1 MVGSLCQLIISIW
14 VGPHLS
20 NPPCL
25 AGEGVIKQSCSVSC
39 SELEG
44 IKEMSDDL
52 LFFNGINGATGDYL
66 LPPLTTEQV
75 SRIAQGEGFDP
86 ENLEDIQLKKR
97 EKEEPDFA
105 PVEGVDPKN
114 LAETG
119 WGVIFAYNA
128 DPAIREALSELLEH
142 RKKQATQK
150 HEHYYQEYTGVR
162 AYRPGESKNVFL
174 SRQGLGPG
182 PADPDKMPYYLLIVG
197 DPVTIPYRF
206 QCQLDVQY
214 AVGRIYFDTPEEY
227 AQYARSVVEAET
239 GNLSLSPS
247 ASFFGVCNP
256 GDAATN
262 LSTQD
267 LIKPLS
273 DWVVKEHPNWNV
285 KTILKEEATKARLG
299 QLLGGSETPSLL
311 FTASHGM
318 GFPNGDPRQLG
329 HQGALLCQDWPGKE
343 WGRQPIPEDFY
354 FSGDDI
360 GEQSR
365 LLGLIAFHFA
375 CYGAGTPQMDEFDGH
390 TKSQRPQI
398 APYPFV
404 ARLPQKMLSHPKGG
418 ALAVIGHI
426 DRAWGCSFSWSDIRG
441 SSDER
446 RQIAV
451 FQSSVKRLLEGHPV
465 GSALEYFD
473 ERYAE
478 ISSDLNV
485 ELEDIKFGATP
496 NNRSLASMWTANN
509 DARNYAI
516 FGDPAVRL
524 VVSENAVTSDRP
536 TIETVHL
543 PAAGSGETT
552 QTQAVDDAALNQA
565 QSQLIAS
572 LEQFVNTAQNAPA
585 IRAESLQTALSVA
598 TNLLNTLKAL
608 S

>member
-1 MVGSLCQLIISIW
+1 
-14 VGPHLS
+14 
-20 NPPCL
+20 
-25 AGEGVIKQSCSVSC
+25 
-39 SELEG
+39 
-44 IKEMSDDL
+44 
-52 LFFNGINGATGDYL
+52 
-66 LPPLTTEQV
+66 
-75 SRIAQGEGFDP
+75 
-86 ENLEDIQLKKR
+86 
-97 EKEEPDFA
+97 
-105 PVEGVDPKN
+105 
-114 LAETG
+114 
-119 WGVIFAYNA
+119 
-128 DPAIREALSELLEH
+128 
-142 RKKQATQK
+142 
-150 HEHYYQEYTGVR
+150 
-162 AYRPGESKNVFL
+162 
-174 SRQGLGPG
+174 
-182 PADPDKMPYYLLIVG
+182 
-197 DPVTIPYRF
+197 
-206 QCQLDVQY
+206 
-214 AVGRIYFDTPEEY
+214 
-227 AQYARSVVEAET
+227 VVETET

-273 DWVVKEHPNWNV
+273 DWVLKEHPNWNV

-360 GEQSR
+360 GEQAR
-365 LLGLIAFHFA
+365 LLGLIAFVFA
-375 CYGAGTPQMDEFDGH
+375 CYGAGCPQMDEFDGH

-465 GSALEYFD
+465 GSAVEYFD

-478 ISSDLNV
+478 ISSDLSC
-485 ELEDIKFGATP
+485 ELEDIKFGGTP

-524 VVSENAVTSDRP
+524 VVTENGAASDRP
-536 TIETVHL
+536 TIETVRL
-543 PAAGSGETT
+543 PAAESPQTT
-552 QTQAVDDAALNQA
+552 QTQTVDDAALNQA

-572 LEQFVNTAQNAPA
+572 LEKFVNTAQKAPA
-585 IRAESLQTALSVA
+585 NRAESLQTPLSVA

>member
-1 MVGSLCQLIISIW
+1 M
-14 VGPHLS
+14 
-20 NPPCL
+20 N
-25 AGEGVIKQSCSVSC
+25 E
-39 SELEG
+39 E
-44 IKEMSDDL
+44 DL
-52 LFFNGINGATGDYL
+52 LFFNGINGSTGDYL
-66 LPPLTTEQV
+66 LPPLTAEQV
-75 SRIAQGEGFDP
+75 SRIAQGEEFDP
-86 ENLEDIQLKKR
+86 DHLYDLQQKKKLV
-97 EKEEPDFA
+97 EGLDADFA
-105 PVEGVDPKN
+105 PVEGVDPKK
-114 LAETG
+114 LEETG

-128 DPAIREALSELLEH
+128 DPAIQEALSELLEH

-150 HEHYYQEYTGVR
+150 KEKYYQEYTGVR
-162 AYRPGESKNVFL
+162 GYRPGESKNQFL
-174 SRQGLGPG
+174 SRQGVGPG

-214 AVGRIYFDTPEEY
+214 AVGRIYFDTPQEY

-239 GNLSLSPS
+239 SNLSLSPS
-247 ASFFGVCNP
+247 AAFFGVCNP

-267 LIKPLS
+267 LIQPLS
-273 DWVVKEHPNWNV
+273 EWVVEEHPNWDV

-318 GFPNGDPRQLG
+318 GFANGDPRQLL
-329 HQGALLCQDWPGKE
+329 HQGALLCQDWPGSK

-360 GEQSR
+360 GEDAR

-375 CYGAGTPQMDEFDGH
+375 CYGAGCPQKDEFDGH
-390 TKSQRPQI
+390 KKSLSERPDI
-398 APYPFV
+398 APYPFI
-404 ARLPQKMLSHPKGG
+404 ARLPQKLLSHPKGG
-418 ALAVIGHI
+418 ALAVIGHV

-441 SSDER
+441 SSADR

-465 GSALEYFD
+465 GSAVEYFD

-478 ISSDLNV
+478 ISSDLSS
-485 ELEDIKFGATP
+485 ELEEIKFGATA
-496 NNRSLASMWTANN
+496 NNQSLASMWTANN

-516 FGDPAVRL
+516 IGDPAVRL
-524 VVSENAVTSDRP
+524 VVSDSKDASADRP

-543 PAAGSGETT
+543 PSNLAQGSAQETPEQVAGEAALKQT
-552 QTQAVDDAALNQA
+552 QT
-565 QSQLIAS
+565 QLIAS
-572 LEQFVNTAQNAPA
+572 LEQFVNTAQKASVDSA
-585 IRAESLQTALSVA
+585 DRLQTATSIA
-598 TNLLNTLKAL
+598 TNLLNVLKAL

>member
-1 MVGSLCQLIISIW
+1 
-14 VGPHLS
+14 
-20 NPPCL
+20 
-25 AGEGVIKQSCSVSC
+25 
-39 SELEG
+39 
-44 IKEMSDDL
+44 MSDDL

-75 SRIAQGEGFDP
+75 SRIAQGEGFNP
-86 ENLEDIQLKKR
+86 EDIEDIELKKR
-97 EKEEPDFA
+97 QKEEPDFA

-128 DPAIREALSELLEH
+128 DLAIREALSELLEH

-150 HEHYYQEYTGVR
+150 HEHFYQEYTGVR
-162 AYRPGESKNVFL
+162 AYRPGESKNQFL

-360 GEQSR
+360 GEQAR

-441 SSDER
+441 SSDDR

-524 VVSENAVTSDRP
+524 VVSENGATSDRP
-536 TIETVHL
+536 TIEPPVHL
-543 PAAGSGETT
+543 PSPGSGQGEAQAN

-565 QSQLIAS
+565 QTQLIAS
-572 LEQFVNTAQNAPA
+572 LEQFVNTAQQAPA
-585 IRAESLQTALSVA
+585 NRVESLQTALSVA

>member
-1 MVGSLCQLIISIW
+1 M
-14 VGPHLS
+14 
-20 NPPCL
+20 N
-25 AGEGVIKQSCSVSC
+25 E
-39 SELEG
+39 E
-44 IKEMSDDL
+44 DL
-52 LFFNGINGATGDYL
+52 LFFNGINGSTGDYL
-66 LPPLTTEQV
+66 LPPLTAEQV
-75 SRIAQGEGFDP
+75 SRIAQGEEFAP
-86 ENLEDIQLKKR
+86 EDIEDIQLKKR
-97 EKEEPDFA
+97 QKEESDFA
-105 PVEGVDPKN
+105 VIEGVDPKN

-142 RKKQATQK
+142 RQRQATQK
-150 HEHYYQEYTGVR
+150 KEKYYQEYTGVR
-162 AYRPGESKNVFL
+162 GYRPGESKNQFL

-214 AVGRIYFDTPEEY
+214 AVGRIYFDTPQEY

-239 GNLSLSPS
+239 SNLSLSPS
-247 ASFFGVCNP
+247 AAFFGVCNP

-267 LIKPLS
+267 LIQPLS
-273 DWVVKEHPNWNV
+273 EWVVEEHPNWDI
-285 KTILKEEATKARLG
+285 KTILREEATKARLG

-318 GFPNGDPRQLG
+318 VFANGDPRQLP
-329 HQGALLCQDWPGKE
+329 HQGALLCQDWPGSK

-360 GEQSR
+360 GEDAR

-375 CYGAGTPQMDEFDGH
+375 CYGAGCPQKDEFDGH
-390 TKSQRPQI
+390 KKSLSERPDI
-398 APYPFV
+398 APYSFI
-404 ARLPQKMLSHPKGG
+404 ARLPQKLLSHPKGG
-418 ALAVIGHI
+418 ALAVIGHV

-441 SSDER
+441 SSADR

-451 FQSSVKRLLEGHPV
+451 FQSSLKRLLEGHPV
-465 GSALEYFD
+465 GSAVEYFD

-478 ISSDLNV
+478 ISSDLSS
-485 ELEDIKFGATP
+485 ELEEIKFGATA
-496 NNRSLASMWTANN
+496 NNQSLASMWTANN

-516 FGDPAVRL
+516 IGDPAVRL
-524 VVSENAVTSDRP
+524 VVSDSKDAIADRP
-536 TIETVHL
+536 TIQTPVLLPSAQSGQGSAQETPEQVVDE
-543 PAAGSGETT
+543 AALKQV
-552 QTQAVDDAALNQA
+552 QTQ
-565 QSQLIAS
+565 LILS
-572 LEQFVNTAQNAPA
+572 LKQFVNTVQKAPA
-585 IRAESLQTALSVA
+585 NSTERQTAMSLA
-598 TNLLNTLKAL
+598 NNLLNMLKGL